1 LAGQAVSGKQV
12 QSEHIELDLSHLRS
26 SDDLERVEVSHL
38 KIHTPTHNCS
48 ANIQIEYDS
57 FCSLINWVV
66 STRLFSVDEYAVIN
80 ARKIKTDHRP
90 SLIFLMHT
98 TSTRLC
104 NVDHVSIG
112 SHHPLAIIA
121 GPCTLESLE
130 LGLEVGRHCKAVC
143 ESYNLPY
150 IFKAS
155 FDKANRSS
163 IKSKRG
169 IGIEQ
174 GLEHF
179 AAIKQELAV
188 PTTTDIHAPEQAES
202 IATVVDLIQIPAFL
216 CRQTDLVVASA
227 QACKEHNKA
236 LNIKKG
242 QFLSPSEMGG
252 PIRKATEAG
261 CDNLML
267 TERGTF
273 FGYHRL
279 VNDFIGI
286 ADMMELDCT
295 PFTDSGS
302 PPVCFDVT
310 HSTQLPG
317 SGEQTGG
324 RPDRA
329 LQLAKAATAIGVHS
343 LFVECHPDPK
353 QAWSDGA
360 TQLGFD
366 AFEQVITQSAS
377 IHQASQ

>member
-1 LAGQAVSGKQV
+1 MNTA
-12 QSEHIELDLSHLRS
+12 
-26 SDDLERVEVSHL
+26 
-38 KIHTPTHNCS
+38 PTR
-48 ANIQIEYDS
+48 
-57 FCSLINWVV
+57 FCSVDSTLIGPNQ
-66 STRLFSVDEYAVIN
+66 
-80 ARKIKTDHRP
+80 
-90 SLIFLMHT
+90 
-98 TSTRLC
+98 
-104 NVDHVSIG
+104 
-112 SHHPLAIIA
+112 PLAIIA

-130 LGLEVGRHCKAVC
+130 LGLAVGKHCKAVC
-143 ESYNLPY
+143 DSLNLPF

-163 IKSKRG
+163 INSKRG

-179 AAIKQELAV
+179 AAIKQELGV
-188 PTTTDIHAPEQAES
+188 PTTTDIHAPEQADA
-202 IATVVDLIQIPAFL
+202 IASVVDLIQIPAFL

-227 QACKEHNKA
+227 QACKAQGKA

-242 QFLSPSEMGG
+242 QFLSPGEMGG
-252 PIRKATEAG
+252 PVRKATEAG
-261 CDNLML
+261 CENLML

-286 ADMMELDCT
+286 ADMMELDCSK
-295 PFTDSGS
+295 FSDLGS

-343 LFVECHPDPK
+343 LFVECHPEPK
-353 QAWSDGA
+353 EAWSDGA
-360 TQLGFD
+360 TQLNFD
-366 AFEQVITQSAS
+366 DFEQVITQASA
-377 IHQASQ
+377 IREALA

>member
-1 LAGQAVSGKQV
+1 MS
-12 QSEHIELDLSHLRS
+12 
-26 SDDLERVEVSHL
+26 
-38 KIHTPTHNCS
+38 N
-48 ANIQIEYDS
+48 
-57 FCSLINWVV
+57 
-66 STRLFSVDEYAVIN
+66 
-80 ARKIKTDHRP
+80 
-90 SLIFLMHT
+90 
-98 TSTRLC
+98 TSPRHCT
-104 NVDHVSIG
+104 VGPISIG
-112 SHHPLAIIA
+112 ENQPLAIIA

-130 LGLEVGRHCKAVC
+130 LGLEVGHHCKAVC
-143 ESYNLPY
+143 ESLGLPY

-163 IKSKRG
+163 INSKRG

-179 AAIKQELAV
+179 QAIKQELGV
-188 PTTTDIHAPEQAES
+188 PTTTDIHEPDQADA
-202 IATVVDLIQIPAFL
+202 IAEVVDLIQIPAFL
-216 CRQTDLVVASA
+216 CRQTDLVVASSKAA
-227 QACKEHNKA
+227 QAHNKGV
-236 LNIKKG
+236 NIKKG
-242 QFLSPSEMGG
+242 QFLSPREMAG
-252 PIRKATEAG
+252 PVRKATEAG

-286 ADMMELDCT
+286 ADMMELDCSA
-295 PFTDSGS
+295 FSDAGS

-343 LFVECHPDPK
+343 LFVECHPNPK
-353 QAWSDGA
+353 EAWSDGA
-360 TQLGFD
+360 TQVGFD
-366 AFEQVITQSAS
+366 LFEQIITSA
-377 IHQASQ
+377 ALVRKT

>member
-1 LAGQAVSGKQV
+1 MTT
-12 QSEHIELDLSHLRS
+12 
-26 SDDLERVEVSHL
+26 
-38 KIHTPTHNCS
+38 TPRTCS
-48 ANIQIEYDS
+48 
-57 FCSLINWVV
+57 VG
-66 STRLFSVDEYAVIN
+66 SV
-80 ARKIKTDHRP
+80 T
-90 SLIFLMHT
+90 
-98 TSTRLC
+98 
-104 NVDHVSIG
+104 IG
-112 SHHPLAIIA
+112 EGHPLAIIA

-130 LGLEVGRHCKAVC
+130 LGLEVGKHCKSVC
-143 ESYNLPY
+143 ESLGLPY

-163 IKSKRG
+163 INSKRG

-179 AAIKQELAV
+179 QAIKQELGV
-188 PTTTDIHAPEQAES
+188 PTTTDIHAPEQAEA
-202 IATVVDLIQIPAFL
+202 IAAAVDLIQIPAFL
-216 CRQTDLVVASA
+216 CRQTDLLVASA
-227 QACKEHNKA
+227 QAAAANGGGV
-236 LNIKKG
+236 NIKKG

-252 PIRKATEAG
+252 PVRKATEAG

-286 ADMMELDCT
+286 ADMMELDCSKFST
-295 PFTDSGS
+295 LGS

-329 LQLAKAATAIGVHS
+329 LQLAKAATAIGVHA
-343 LFVECHPDPK
+343 LFVECHPNPK
-353 QAWSDGA
+353 EAWSDGA
-360 TQLGFD
+360 TQVGFGV
-366 AFEQVITQSAS
+366 FENIISSAAN
-377 IHQASQ
+377 IHKLD

>member
-1 LAGQAVSGKQV
+1 MTESP
-12 QSEHIELDLSHLRS
+12 SNSR
-26 SDDLERVEVSHL
+26 
-38 KIHTPTHNCS
+38 
-48 ANIQIEYDS
+48 
-57 FCSLINWVV
+57 FCSVGPV
-66 STRLFSVDEYAVIN
+66 T
-80 ARKIKTDHRP
+80 
-90 SLIFLMHT
+90 
-98 TSTRLC
+98 
-104 NVDHVSIG
+104 IG
-112 SHHPLAIIA
+112 EGQPLAIIA

-143 ESYNLPY
+143 EAAGLPF

-163 IKSKRG
+163 INSKRG

-179 AAIKQELAV
+179 AAIKQELGV
-188 PTTTDIHAPEQAES
+188 PTTTDIHSPEQAEA
-202 IATVVDLIQIPAFL
+202 IASVVDLIQIPAFL

-227 QACKEHNKA
+227 EACKAHGRG

-242 QFLSPSEMGG
+242 QFLSPGEMGG
-252 PIRKATEAG
+252 PVRKATEAG
-261 CDNLML
+261 CENLML

-286 ADMMELDCT
+286 ADMMELDCSA
-295 PFTDSGS
+295 FSKLGS

-343 LFVECHPDPK
+343 LFVECHPNPK
-353 QAWSDGA
+353 KAWSDGA
-360 TQLGFD
+360 TQLGFEG
-366 AFEQVITQSAS
+366 FERVISECAN
-377 IHQASQ
+377 IH

>member
-1 LAGQAVSGKQV
+1 MSNTSPRYCTVGP
-12 QSEHIELDLSHLRS
+12 I
-26 SDDLERVEVSHL
+26 
-38 KIHTPTHNCS
+38 KIG
-48 ANIQIEYDS
+48 ADQ
-57 FCSLINWVV
+57 
-66 STRLFSVDEYAVIN
+66 
-80 ARKIKTDHRP
+80 
-90 SLIFLMHT
+90 
-98 TSTRLC
+98 
-104 NVDHVSIG
+104 
-112 SHHPLAIIA
+112 PLAIIA
-121 GPCTLESLE
+121 GPCTLESLD

-143 ESYNLPY
+143 ESLGLPY

-163 IKSKRG
+163 INSKRG

-179 AAIKQELAV
+179 QAIKQELGV
-188 PTTTDIHAPEQAES
+188 PTTTDIHAPEQAEA
-202 IATVVDLIQIPAFL
+202 IAQAVDLIQIPAFL

-227 QACKEHNKA
+227 EEAQKHGKGV
-236 LNIKKG
+236 NIKKG
-242 QFLSPSEMGG
+242 QFLSPGEMAG
-252 PIRKATEAG
+252 PVRKATEAG

-286 ADMMELDCT
+286 ADMMELDCSA
-295 PFTDSGS
+295 FSDVGS

-329 LQLAKAATAIGVHS
+329 LQLAKAAAAIGVHA
-343 LFVECHPDPK
+343 LFVECHPNPK
-353 QAWSDGA
+353 EAWSDGA
-360 TQLGFD
+360 TQVGFEL
-366 AFEQVITQSAS
+366 FEQIITSAAKIRKAS
-377 IHQASQ
+377 I

>member
-1 LAGQAVSGKQV
+1 MS
-12 QSEHIELDLSHLRS
+12 
-26 SDDLERVEVSHL
+26 
-38 KIHTPTHNCS
+38 N
-48 ANIQIEYDS
+48 
-57 FCSLINWVV
+57 
-66 STRLFSVDEYAVIN
+66 
-80 ARKIKTDHRP
+80 
-90 SLIFLMHT
+90 
-98 TSTRLC
+98 TSPRLC
-104 NVDHVSIG
+104 SVGPIKIG
-112 SHHPLAIIA
+112 ASQPLAIIA

-130 LGLEVGRHCKAVC
+130 LGLQVGKHCKAVC
-143 ESYNLPY
+143 ESLGLPY

-163 IKSKRG
+163 INSKRG

-179 AAIKQELAV
+179 QAIKQELGV
-188 PTTTDIHAPEQAES
+188 PTTTDIHAPEQAEA
-202 IATVVDLIQIPAFL
+202 IAQAVDLIQIPAFL

-227 QACKEHNKA
+227 QAAQAHGGGV
-236 LNIKKG
+236 NIKKG
-242 QFLSPSEMGG
+242 QFLSPGEMGG
-252 PIRKATEAG
+252 PVRKATEAG

-286 ADMMELDCT
+286 CDMMELDCFK
-295 PFTDSGS
+295 FTDLGS

-343 LFVECHPDPK
+343 LFVECHPNPK
-353 QAWSDGA
+353 EAWSDGA
-360 TQLGFD
+360 TQVG
-366 AFEQVITQSAS
+366 FEQFEQIITSA
-377 IHQASQ
+377 ARTRKACEA

>member
-1 LAGQAVSGKQV
+1 MNTPKTRVCHVDNIAIGQNQ
-12 QSEHIELDLSHLRS
+12 
-26 SDDLERVEVSHL
+26 
-38 KIHTPTHNCS
+38 
-48 ANIQIEYDS
+48 
-57 FCSLINWVV
+57 
-66 STRLFSVDEYAVIN
+66 
-80 ARKIKTDHRP
+80 
-90 SLIFLMHT
+90 
-98 TSTRLC
+98 
-104 NVDHVSIG
+104 
-112 SHHPLAIIA
+112 PLAIIA

-130 LGLEVGRHCKAVC
+130 MGIEVGKHCKSIC
-143 ESYNLPY
+143 DSLGLPY

-163 IKSKRG
+163 INSKRG

-179 AAIKQELAV
+179 AAIKQELGV
-188 PTTTDIHAPEQAES
+188 PTTTDVHAPEQADV
-202 IATVVDLIQIPAFL
+202 IASVVDLIQIPAFL

-227 QACKEHNKA
+227 QACKSQGKA

-242 QFLSPSEMGG
+242 QFLSPGEMGG

-261 CDNLML
+261 CDEIML

-286 ADMMELDCT
+286 ADMMELDCSK
-295 PFTDSGS
+295 FTNLGS

-329 LQLAKAATAIGVHS
+329 LQLAKAATAMGVHS
-343 LFVECHPDPK
+343 LFVECHPNPK
-353 QAWSDGA
+353 EAWSDGA
-360 TQLGFD
+360 TQLDFD
-366 AFEQVITQSAS
+366 TFEQVITQAAK
-377 IHQASQ
+377 IHAAIA

>member
-1 LAGQAVSGKQV
+1 MTT
-12 QSEHIELDLSHLRS
+12 
-26 SDDLERVEVSHL
+26 
-38 KIHTPTHNCS
+38 TPRTCS
-48 ANIQIEYDS
+48 
-57 FCSLINWVV
+57 VG
-66 STRLFSVDEYAVIN
+66 SV
-80 ARKIKTDHRP
+80 T
-90 SLIFLMHT
+90 
-98 TSTRLC
+98 
-104 NVDHVSIG
+104 IG
-112 SHHPLAIIA
+112 EGHPLAIIA

-130 LGLEVGRHCKAVC
+130 LGLEVGRHCKSVC
-143 ESYNLPY
+143 ESLGLPY

-163 IKSKRG
+163 INSKRG

-179 AAIKQELAV
+179 QAIKQELGV
-188 PTTTDIHAPEQAES
+188 PTTTDIHAPEQAEA
-202 IATVVDLIQIPAFL
+202 IAAAVDLIQIPAFL

-227 QACKEHNKA
+227 QAAAAKGGGV
-236 LNIKKG
+236 NIKKG

-252 PIRKATEAG
+252 PVRKATEAG
-261 CDNLML
+261 CENLML

-286 ADMMELDCT
+286 ADMMELDCSK
-295 PFTDSGS
+295 FTTLGS

-329 LQLAKAATAIGVHS
+329 LHLAKAATAIGVHA
-343 LFVECHPDPK
+343 LFVECHPNPK
-353 QAWSDGA
+353 EAWSDGA
-360 TQLGFD
+360 TQVGFGV
-366 AFEQVITQSAS
+366 FEEILISCNTISNNT
-377 IHQASQ
+377 

>member
-1 LAGQAVSGKQV
+1 M
-12 QSEHIELDLSHLRS
+12 IPDPIRS
-26 SDDLERVEVSHL
+26 C
-38 KIHTPTHNCS
+38 P
-48 ANIQIEYDS
+48 
-57 FCSLINWVV
+57 
-66 STRLFSVDEYAVIN
+66 VDRIT
-80 ARKIKTDHRP
+80 ISQD
-90 SLIFLMHT
+90 
-98 TSTRLC
+98 
-104 NVDHVSIG
+104 
-112 SHHPLAIIA
+112 HPLAIIA
-121 GPCTLESLE
+121 GPCTIESLE
-130 LGLEVGRHCKAVC
+130 LGLKVGKHCKSVC
-143 ESYNLPY
+143 EAVGLPY

-163 IKSKRG
+163 ISSKRG

-174 GLEHF
+174 GLEHLS
-179 AAIKQELAV
+179 AIKQELGV
-188 PTTTDIHAPEQAES
+188 PVTTDIHAPEQAEP
-202 IATVVDLIQIPAFL
+202 IAAVVDLIQIPAFL

-227 QACKEHNKA
+227 KACKAQGKA

-242 QFLSPSEMGG
+242 QFLSPGEMVG

-261 CDNLML
+261 CENIML

-286 ADMMELDCT
+286 ADMMELDCSG
-295 PFTDSGS
+295 FSNLGS

-329 LQLAKAATAIGVHS
+329 LQLAKAATAIGVHA
-343 LFVECHPDPK
+343 LFVECHPEPK
-353 QAWSDGA
+353 EAWSDGA

-366 AFEQVITQSAS
+366 AFEQVITQTAKIRSAL
-377 IHQASQ
+377 

>member
-1 LAGQAVSGKQV
+1 MNTPKTRVCHVDNIAIGQNQ
-12 QSEHIELDLSHLRS
+12 
-26 SDDLERVEVSHL
+26 
-38 KIHTPTHNCS
+38 
-48 ANIQIEYDS
+48 
-57 FCSLINWVV
+57 
-66 STRLFSVDEYAVIN
+66 
-80 ARKIKTDHRP
+80 
-90 SLIFLMHT
+90 
-98 TSTRLC
+98 
-104 NVDHVSIG
+104 
-112 SHHPLAIIA
+112 PLAIIA

-130 LGLEVGRHCKAVC
+130 MGIEVGKHCKSIC
-143 ESYNLPY
+143 ESLGLPY

-163 IKSKRG
+163 INSKRG

-179 AAIKQELAV
+179 AAIKQELGV
-188 PTTTDIHAPEQAES
+188 PTTTDIHAPEQADAIAS
-202 IATVVDLIQIPAFL
+202 IVDLIQIPAFL

-227 QACKEHNKA
+227 QACKSQGKA

-242 QFLSPSEMGG
+242 QFLSPGEMGG

-261 CDNLML
+261 CDEIML

-286 ADMMELDCT
+286 ADMMELDCSK
-295 PFTDSGS
+295 FTDLGS

-329 LQLAKAATAIGVHS
+329 LQLAKAATAMGVHS
-343 LFVECHPDPK
+343 LFVECHPTPK
-353 QAWSDGA
+353 EAWSDGA
-360 TQLGFD
+360 TQLDFD
-366 AFEQVITQSAS
+366 AFEQVITQAAK
-377 IHQASQ
+377 IRKATA

>member
-1 LAGQAVSGKQV
+1 MNVIRAWV
-12 QSEHIELDLSHLRS
+12 QTRSEHAGLRLPMS
-26 SDDLERVEVSHL
+26 NA
-38 KIHTPTHNCS
+38 TPR
-48 ANIQIEYDS
+48 
-57 FCSLINWVV
+57 FCSVGPI
-66 STRLFSVDEYAVIN
+66 
-80 ARKIKTDHRP
+80 H
-90 SLIFLMHT
+90 
-98 TSTRLC
+98 
-104 NVDHVSIG
+104 IG
-112 SHHPLAIIA
+112 ESKPLAIIA

-130 LGLEVGRHCKAVC
+130 LGIQVGKHCKAVC
-143 ESYNLPY
+143 ESLGLPY

-163 IKSKRG
+163 INSKRG

-179 AAIKQELAV
+179 QAIKQELGV
-188 PTTTDIHAPEQAES
+188 PTTTDIHAPEQAEQ
-202 IATVVDLIQIPAFL
+202 IAAVVDLIQIPAFL

-227 QACKEHNKA
+227 QAAQAQGKGV
-236 LNIKKG
+236 NIKKG
-242 QFLSPSEMGG
+242 QFLSPGEMAG
-252 PIRKATEAG
+252 PVRKATEAG

-286 ADMMELDCT
+286 ADMMELDCSK
-295 PFTDSGS
+295 FTQLGS

-329 LQLAKAATAIGVHS
+329 LQLAKAATAIGVHA
-343 LFVECHPDPK
+343 LFVECHPSPK
-353 QAWSDGA
+353 DAWSDGA
-360 TQLGFD
+360 TQVSFEL
-366 AFEQVITQSAS
+366 FEQIITK
-377 IHQASQ
+377 ASQIRNV

>member
-1 LAGQAVSGKQV
+1 MN
-12 QSEHIELDLSHLRS
+12 
-26 SDDLERVEVSHL
+26 
-38 KIHTPTHNCS
+38 T
-48 ANIQIEYDS
+48 DS
-57 FCSLINWVV
+57 N
-66 STRLFSVDEYAVIN
+66 
-80 ARKIKTDHRP
+80 
-90 SLIFLMHT
+90 
-98 TSTRLC
+98 RLC
-104 NVDHVSIG
+104 TVDSIKIG
-112 SHHPLAIIA
+112 QNQPLAIIA

-130 LGLEVGRHCKAVC
+130 MGLAVGKHCKAVC
-143 ESYNLPY
+143 ESLNLPY

-163 IKSKRG
+163 ISSKRG

-179 AAIKQELAV
+179 AAIKQELGV
-188 PTTTDIHAPEQAES
+188 PTTTDIHAPEQAEQ
-202 IATVVDLIQIPAFL
+202 IAQSVDLIQIPAFL

-227 QACKEHNKA
+227 QAAKTHNCG

-242 QFLSPSEMGG
+242 QFLSPGEMAG

-261 CDNLML
+261 CNNIML

-286 ADMMELDCT
+286 ADMMELDCSA
-295 PFTDSGS
+295 FTDLGA

-343 LFVECHPDPK
+343 LFVECHPEPK
-353 QAWSDGA
+353 EAWSDGA
-360 TQLGFD
+360 TQLDFD
-366 AFEQVITQSAS
+366 DFERVIVQTAA
-377 IHQASQ
+377 IRKALSQ

>member
-1 LAGQAVSGKQV
+1 M
-12 QSEHIELDLSHLRS
+12 
-26 SDDLERVEVSHL
+26 
-38 KIHTPTHNCS
+38 N
-48 ANIQIEYDS
+48 
-57 FCSLINWVV
+57 
-66 STRLFSVDEYAVIN
+66 
-80 ARKIKTDHRP
+80 
-90 SLIFLMHT
+90 
-98 TSTRLC
+98 RLC
-104 NVDHVSIG
+104 TVGQVSIG
-112 SHHPLAIIA
+112 QNQPLAIIA

-130 LGLEVGRHCKAVC
+130 MGITVGKHCKAVC
-143 ESYNLPY
+143 EAVGLPY

-163 IKSKRG
+163 ISSKRG

-174 GLEHF
+174 GLEHLS
-179 AAIKQELAV
+179 AIKQELGV
-188 PTTTDIHAPEQAES
+188 PITTDIHAPEQAEP
-202 IATVVDLIQIPAFL
+202 IAAIVDLIQIPAFL

-227 QACKEHNKA
+227 QACKAHNRA

-242 QFLSPSEMGG
+242 QFLSPTEMIG

-261 CDNLML
+261 CENLML

-286 ADMMELDCT
+286 ADMMELDCSA
-295 PFTDSGS
+295 FTDQGP

-329 LQLAKAATAIGVHS
+329 LQLAKAATAIGVHA
-343 LFVECHPDPK
+343 LFVECHPEPK
-353 QAWSDGA
+353 EAWSDGA
-360 TQLGFD
+360 TQLNFED
-366 AFEQVITQSAS
+366 FEQVIS
-377 IHQASQ
+377 QAAAIRQAFK